1 MSDLVFVGATLAF
14 FIVAV
19 LYTSGCESLKGRGGH
34 A

>member
-14 FIVAV
+14 FVVAV
-19 LYTSGCESLKGRGGH
+19 LYASGCDSLKGGGGN